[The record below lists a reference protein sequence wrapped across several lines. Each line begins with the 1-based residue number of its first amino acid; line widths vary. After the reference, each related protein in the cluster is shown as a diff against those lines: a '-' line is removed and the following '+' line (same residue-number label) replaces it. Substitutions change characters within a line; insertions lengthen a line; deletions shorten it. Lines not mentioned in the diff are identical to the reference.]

1 MLNQIEIPTWFD
13 HQNRG
18 SDVSIPL
25 HQYDTNWTGI
35 ALCVDIKVQKNLSEV
50 SPGDPTDFH
59 EFRLELMHGGP
70 EDFPRNYKFPRDK
83 IHVGSFGIWL
93 YISHA
98 KLGVLLHGCDDIRPF
113 IKTYSADI
121 EIKGCGARILH
132 ERDLVQFVQIL
143 SQQIFG
149 NGRFLAGS

>member
-18 SDVSIPL
+18 SYVSIPL
-25 HQYDTNWTGI
+25 HKYDTNWTGI
-35 ALCVDIKVQKNLSEV
+35 ALYVDIKVQKNLSEV
-50 SPGDPTDFH
+50 SPGDPTEFH
-59 EFRLELMHGGP
+59 EFRLEMHGGP

-98 KLGVLLHGCDDIRPF
+98 KLGVLLHGCD
-113 IKTYSADI
+113 

>member
-18 SDVSIPL
+18 SYVSIPL

-35 ALCVDIKVQKNLSEV
+35 ALYVDIKVQKNLSEV
-50 SPGDPTDFH
+50 SPGDPTEFH
-59 EFRLELMHGGP
+59 EFRLEMHGGP
-70 EDFPRNYKFPRDK
+70 DDFPRNYKVPRDK
-83 IHVGSFGIWL
+83 IHDGSFGIWL

-113 IKTYSADI
+113 IKTNSPDI

-132 ERDLVQFVQIL
+132 ERDLVQFAQIL

-149 NGRFLAGS
+149 NGKFLAGS